1 MFICVIST
9 DILTQKSRH
18 VKIPFVDPPHTG
30 TPSQAPEAGL
40 KVVLIA
46 WSGLFHRLFPQ
57 HLAHGVYLAC
67 LCQFQCS
74 GLPGTK
80 KVFHSFWRMIYLIL
94 FPLFRLNP

>member
-1 MFICVIST
+1 M
-9 DILTQKSRH
+9 
-18 VKIPFVDPPHTG
+18 DPPHTG